1 MLAQS
6 QPGVSQKRGTPLW
19 ASMCRPKK
27 SSHSPV
33 ACRPSSS
40 RGWVISSLRQRK
52 TACSPPRKIT
62 RKPSPRPTCRSS
74 ALARRRPRAAN
85 STCNTSGKS
94 LARSPMRRVPPASRT
109 TSSCAA
115 RCSPA
120 APKKSPTS
128 CLPIYSS
135 RANCA
140 CFFIR
145 NFCAK
150 APRWPIST
158 IRRWP
163 SSARTTAR
171 RSRASCR
178 RFSAG
183 TPRR

>member
-6 QPGVSQKRGTPLW
+6 LPGVSPRRDTPSW

-27 SSHSPV
+27 SSRSPS

-40 RGWVISSLRQRK
+40 RGWAIYSPTRRK
-52 TACSPPRKIT
+52 MACSPPRKIT
-62 RKPSPRPTCRSS
+62 RKPSPRPACRSS
-74 ALARRRPRAAN
+74 ASARRRPRAAS
-85 STCNTSGKS
+85 STCNTSGRS
-94 LARSPMRRVPPASRT
+94 SGRSPMRCVPPASRT

-120 APKKSPTS
+120 APRKSPTS
-128 CLPIYSS
+128 CSPTCSGQAS
-135 RANCA
+135 CA

-150 APRWPIST
+150 ARRWPTST